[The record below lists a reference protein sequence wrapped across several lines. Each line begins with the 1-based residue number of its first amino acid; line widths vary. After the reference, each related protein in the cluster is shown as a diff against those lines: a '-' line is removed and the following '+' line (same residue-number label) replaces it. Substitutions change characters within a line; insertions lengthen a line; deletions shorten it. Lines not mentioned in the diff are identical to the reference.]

1 MKSHRTPLST
11 FAALAVVFSLSYES
25 GVAAPGEVGTFQ
37 KIAAGVGGLPIS
49 TLPDFER
56 FGQSCVSL
64 GDLDGDG
71 VPELAVGAH
80 AFNNRGALHV
90 LFLNADGTVKSST
103 KIADGVGGLPAST
116 LADDDFFGTSCANLG
131 DLDGDGVPELAVG
144 AAGDDTGGTQGAF
157 SECGAVHVLFL
168 NADGTVKS
176 NSKIADG
183 VGGLPGSTLADG
195 DFFGISSTNLGDLD
209 GDGVPELAVGAFGDS
224 TGGSFRGA
232 LHVLF
237 LNADGTVK
245 SNSKIADGVGGL
257 PGSTLANFDR
267 FGGSC
272 TNLGDLDGDGV
283 PELAVG
289 ATDDDTVGNNQGAL
303 YVLFLNADGTVKS
316 NSKIADGVGGLPGS
330 TLADDDEFGGSCVSL
345 GDLDGD
351 GVPELAVGAT
361 VDDTGGPA
369 RGALHV
375 LFLNA
380 DGTVKSN
387 SKIADGVGG
396 LPGSTL
402 ANGDRFGGSCTS
414 LGDLD
419 GDGVPEI
426 AAGVT
431 TDDTGGPDRGA
442 VYILEIGDLPLSVT
456 TAVDEFDTP
465 SGAAV
470 SLREAMRDAKT
481 TGEFR
486 TINFDPSLNGQTIT
500 LGGTELAL
508 VDQEVKIT
516 AAALSNGIT
525 ITGND
530 QSRIFNVD
538 ASSTLGLECVNLTGG
553 SQKGGGIQNFG
564 KTAVSQSYFHG
575 NHAAGNG
582 GAIFNQGELLV
593 QSSSFFD
600 NSTPF
605 VGGAINS
612 PGGGTTTLILNST
625 FFGNTANGEGGG
637 ALNVTGSSSAIVRQ
651 CTFVGNEA
659 PNGEGGGLRVL
670 NVGTIHVVNSII
682 AENTAGMGS
691 MDISRA
697 GDTITAG
704 GNNLIGCNESVEDVF
719 LSAAPLAGTSFKPI
733 SASLFPLGSYGG
745 RTPTMPPRAG
755 SLAVDFG
762 YFFPLPGADQRGVAR
777 VKDFYPD
784 LGAVEGVYVDN
795 TALKLSLAKKIK
807 NLKKQLKTA
816 KRKRDK
822 RKIKKLKR
830 QIKSFTR
837 RLRSL

>member
-157 SECGAVHVLFL
+157 SECGAVH
-168 NADGTVKS
+168 
-176 NSKIADG
+176 
-183 VGGLPGSTLADG
+183 
-195 DFFGISSTNLGDLD
+195 
-209 GDGVPELAVGAFGDS
+209 
-224 TGGSFRGA
+224 
-232 LHVLF
+232 
-237 LNADGTVK
+237 
-245 SNSKIADGVGGL
+245 
-257 PGSTLANFDR
+257 
-267 FGGSC
+267 
-272 TNLGDLDGDGV
+272 
-283 PELAVG
+283 
-289 ATDDDTVGNNQGAL
+289 
-303 YVLFLNADGTVKS
+303 VLFLNADGTVKS

>member
-157 SECGAVHVLFL
+157 SECGAV
-168 NADGTVKS
+168 
-176 NSKIADG
+176 
-183 VGGLPGSTLADG
+183 
-195 DFFGISSTNLGDLD
+195 
-209 GDGVPELAVGAFGDS
+209 
-224 TGGSFRGA
+224 
-232 LHVLF
+232 HVLF

-822 RKIKKLKR
+822 RKIKKLTK
-830 QIKSFTR
+830 QIKQFTR
-837 RLRSL
+837 QLRSL